1 MTESLE
7 KQNREDGV
15 WFPRALFWLYS
26 GLTAGGLE
34 NSEDYAPAS
43 NLYWLWISENPF
55 FFFEFDQQSK
65 VRCERGQE
73 TKLPRALRPEA
84 ACDL

>member
-1 MTESLE
+1 M
-7 KQNREDGV
+7 
-15 WFPRALFWLYS
+15 WFPWALFWPYS
-26 GLTAGGLE
+26 GFTADGLE

-43 NLYWLWISENPF
+43 NLYWLWVSENSF
-55 FFFEFDQQSK
+55 FFFFFKFEQQSK